1 MYNVRFILN
10 YLQIFVDNTEES
22 DKSLTVM
29 ICITKN
35 TTATLKKLMM
45 TTTIMI
51 TITIARDYVI
61 HSVLHVFL

>member
-29 ICITKN
+29 IYITKN
-35 TTATLKKLMM
+35 TTATVKKLMI